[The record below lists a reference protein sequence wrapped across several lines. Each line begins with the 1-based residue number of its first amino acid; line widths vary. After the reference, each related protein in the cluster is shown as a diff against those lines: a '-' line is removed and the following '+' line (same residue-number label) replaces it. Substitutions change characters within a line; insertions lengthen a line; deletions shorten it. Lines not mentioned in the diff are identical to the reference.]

1 MPRNVSRSPH
11 ELVTYT
17 LRFIFTLRACS
28 KGRADSGRSYRVK
41 SEFNLKSQRAA
52 EKSAALFAFWELL
65 RSKIPDLV
73 LLFGGLKQSS
83 VKVCGVLSR
92 NSRLFGPQA
101 GILAFPGIESF
112 TMNSAIPKLAL
123 FRPG

>member
-41 SEFNLKSQRAA
+41 SEINLISARAA
-52 EKSAALFAFWELL
+52 EKSAALFLFALAGEGSFLL
-65 RSKIPDLV
+65 HVTCPHGNGYSCTSAIGKSLRLSVTSAQPRSIV
-73 LLFGGLKQSS
+73 MAAIIASSS
-83 VKVCGVLSR
+83 VKVR
-92 NSRLFGPQA
+92 PF
-101 GILAFPGIESF
+101 LAQ
-112 TMNSAIPKLAL
+112 L
-123 FRPG
+123 